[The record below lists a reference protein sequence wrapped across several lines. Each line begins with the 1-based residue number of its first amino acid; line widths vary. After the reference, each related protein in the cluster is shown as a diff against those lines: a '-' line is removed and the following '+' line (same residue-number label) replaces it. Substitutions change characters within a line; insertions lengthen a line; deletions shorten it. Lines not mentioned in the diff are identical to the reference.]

1 MKTVSVLKTWA
12 IALSVLVGLV
22 GLAACAGDATHRSTG
37 RYVDDKTLSAKVNA
51 ALLADKDVKSSQI
64 DVTTY
69 NGVVELS
76 GFVESPAQAQRAV
89 IVAEKVDGVKS
100 VKNDIRLR

>member
-1 MKTVSVLKTWA
+1 MKTMSLLRTWA
-12 IALSVLVGLV
+12 IALSVIV

-37 RYVDDKTLSAKVNA
+37 QYVDDKTLSARVNA
-51 ALLADKDVKSSQI
+51 ALLANKYVKSSQI

-69 NGVVELS
+69 NGVVQLS
-76 GFVESPAQAQRAV
+76 GFAESQNVAQRAV
-89 IVAEKVDGVKS
+89 VVAQNVDGVKS

>member
-1 MKTVSVLKTWA
+1 MKTMSLVRTWA
-12 IALSVLVGLV
+12 IALSVIV

-37 RYVDDKTLSAKVNA
+37 QYVDDKTLSARVNA
-51 ALLADKDVKSSQI
+51 ALLADKNVKSSQI

-69 NGVVELS
+69 NGVVQLS
-76 GFVESPAQAQRAV
+76 GFVESQDVAQRAV
-89 IVAEKVDGVKS
+89 VVAQNVDGVKS

>member
-1 MKTVSVLKTWA
+1 MKTISLLKTWA
-12 IALSVLVGLV
+12 LALSVLVGV
-22 GLAACAGDATHRSTG
+22 AACAGDATHRSTG
-37 RYVDDKTLSAKVNA
+37 QYVDDKTLSAKVNA

-69 NGVVELS
+69 NGVVQLS
-76 GFVESPAQAQRAV
+76 GFVESADVAQRAV
-89 IVAEKVDGVKS
+89 VVAQKVDGVKS

>member
-1 MKTVSVLKTWA
+1 MKTMSLLRTWA
-12 IALSVLVGLV
+12 IALSVFV

-37 RYVDDKTLSAKVNA
+37 QYVDDKTLSARVNA
-51 ALLADKDVKSSQI
+51 ALLANKDVKSSQI

-69 NGVVELS
+69 NGVVQLS
-76 GFVESPAQAQRAV
+76 GFAESQDVAQRAV
-89 IVAEKVDGVKS
+89 VVAQNVDGVKS